1 MEELQS
7 QFQDAQIIISEDPFK
22 NVQLYYDK
30 LFDKYKNIKKLTLLN
45 LLRFKNVHPQEG
57 NLSFYFK
64 ESLKEIQNDKIQMIQ
79 YDWLH
84 NNKTNGFDDAVEK
97 LWESI
102 AGVIEENGINNGIF
116 RLNSNGKILDS
127 KISMKQSGIFRVK

>member
-1 MEELQS
+1 
-7 QFQDAQIIISEDPFK
+7 
-22 NVQLYYDK
+22 
-30 LFDKYKNIKKLTLLN
+30 
-45 LLRFKNVHPQEG
+45 
-57 NLSFYFK
+57 
-64 ESLKEIQNDKIQMIQ
+64 MIQ